1 MGIGSIVVAIACAGS
16 AQAATINVKPKPD
29 ALEKAIDK
37 AKGGDTL
44 KVKGGVY
51 REVVRVTKPLKIV
64 GEKGDRPTITGHCDV
79 GIVID
84 VQSRGVTLANLRV
97 KGATEEDGPGY
108 TVNFIGIPT
117 GTARDLSVE
126 QSCEQEDSPQYGI
139 NVAGSGNLKIV
150 DNHTYG
156 GFRDAGIYVG
166 SISDTRGKRLLVDG
180 NEVDGN
186 NRGIIVEE
194 SDSNNQT
201 IVVSNNDVHD
211 NDVTPGVTD
220 NPAGIYIHDSDG
232 GLYDNNTV
240 NDNGAFGFDIDAPS
254 EDNVFFDNTATGNG
268 DIDFNNLG
276 SGSCGSG
283 NTFSVPGC
291 R

>member
-1 MGIGSIVVAIACAGS
+1 M
-16 AQAATINVKPKPD
+16 
-29 ALEKAIDK
+29 
-37 AKGGDTL
+37 
-44 KVKGGVY
+44 
-51 REVVRVTKPLKIV
+51 
-64 GEKGDRPTITGHCDV
+64 

-166 SISDTRGKRLLVDG
+166 SISDTRGKRC
-180 NEVDGN
+180 
-186 NRGIIVEE
+186 
-194 SDSNNQT
+194 SS
-201 IVVSNNDVHD
+201 
-211 NDVTPGVTD
+211 
-220 NPAGIYIHDSDG
+220 
-232 GLYDNNTV
+232 
-240 NDNGAFGFDIDAPS
+240 
-254 EDNVFFDNTATGNG
+254 TATKSTGTTA
-268 DIDFNNLG
+268 G
-276 SGSCGSG
+276 SSSRSR
-283 NTFSVPGC
+283 TRTIRRSWSPTTTSTTTT
-291 R
+291 